1 MGIVGTKQEL
11 FEIVRET
18 TRLCSEHGVGMR
30 DSVGKPSGK
39 TTADY
44 AKIARSRLNL
54 DEEGAGRLMDGV
66 NRQSWV
72 KVRSALLHVTERAIR
87 ENRRICDV
95 AQRALKAAS
104 TPQEASEAL
113 QTASEA
119 AVKANRAVK
128 AFAAVRASEG
138 PAERSQPKASKR
150 RSLPPLAKGEWR
162 QAIYDR
168 ATPAMR
174 AAIAVL
180 WAGARPAEVELGIQL
195 EKTATESGEAVI
207 VRIHGAK
214 LTEKSGQEVREIVVS
229 DQSDLGRVL
238 MSHAGPKG
246 RPCIVKRP
254 AARLNKDF
262 SKLRAAR
269 KIPKR
274 ISPYS
279 LRHAFCA
286 DLKGDRMDPSD
297 IAKAMGHASAR
308 SQGHYG
314 SVRQGRGR
322 LGVVAVE
329 ASREPRTEWN
339 RGLEANHALPAP

>member
-1 MGIVGTKQEL
+1 MGTVETQQEL

-18 TRLCSEHGVGMR
+18 TRLCREHEIGMR
-30 DSVGKPSGK
+30 DSVAKPSEK
-39 TTADY
+39 TIADY

-54 DEEGAGRLMDGV
+54 SEEGAGRLMDGV
-66 NRQSWV
+66 SRQSWV
-72 KVRSALLHVTERAIR
+72 KIRSALLHATEHAIR

-95 AQRALKAAS
+95 AQRALKAAR

-119 AVKANRAVK
+119 AVRANRAVK
-128 AFAAVRASEG
+128 AFAAVRVSER
-138 PAERSQPKASKR
+138 PTERSQPKASKR

-162 QAIYDR
+162 QAVYDR
-168 ATPAMR
+168 ATPAMQ

-180 WAGARPAEVELGIQL
+180 WAGARPAEVELGIEL
-195 EKTATESGEAVI
+195 EKTVTESGEAVM
-207 VRIHGAK
+207 VRIRGAK

-229 DQSDLGRVL
+229 GQSDLGRAL
-238 MSHAGPKG
+238 LNHAGSMG
-246 RPCIVKRP
+246 DPCIVKRP

-314 SVRQGRGR
+314 TVHQGRGG
-322 LGVVAVE
+322 LGVVAVQ

-339 RGLEANHALPAP
+339 RGLEADHALPAP